1 MVCAQWFAGAEES
14 MLSRVRNGFERL
26 LESIVILL
34 MIVLTAEVILGV
46 TYRKLGWTLGWY
58 DEIASVT
65 LAWLTYYGA
74 ALAALKGAHI
84 GFPGIVDA
92 LAPRVRVPLMVVG
105 ECFVFA
111 FFLTLTWTG
120 VQVLDVLAT
129 DTLVSLPDVPVSYTQ
144 SVIPIGG
151 ALFIVAEALRLS
163 ELLRTAGSGNRS

>member
-1 MVCAQWFAGAEES
+1 
-14 MLSRVRNGFERL
+14 MLSRVRSGFERL

-34 MIVLTAEVILGV
+34 MVVLTVEVILGV

-58 DEIASVT
+58 DEIAEVT

-74 ALAALKGAHI
+74 SLAALKGAHI
-84 GFPGIVDA
+84 GFPGIIDA
-92 LAPRVRVPLMVVG
+92 LAPRYRVPLIVVG

-111 FFLTLTWTG
+111 FFLILTWTG

-144 SVIPIGG
+144 SAIPIGG
-151 ALFIVAEALRLS
+151 ALFVIAEALRLPD
-163 ELLRTAGSGNRS
+163 LLRQARRPANFEGRSAET

>member
-1 MVCAQWFAGAEES
+1 

-26 LESIVILL
+26 LEAIVILL

-84 GFPGIVDA
+84 GFPGIIDA
-92 LAPRVRVPLMVVG
+92 LAPRFRIPLIVIG
-105 ECFVFA
+105 ECFVFS
-111 FFLTLTWTG
+111 FFLVLTWTG

-144 SVIPIGG
+144 SAIPIGG
-151 ALFIVAEALRLS
+151 ALFVIAEALRLPD
-163 ELLRTAGSGNRS
+163 LLRRARVAANSGKRGKES